1 MCQGRPIDAPEP
13 RASVGGIATCVPGS
27 QVPIQ
32 ANMEQLIHVLPDQRA
47 LPRRKL
53 DAIEVVPACVAVID
67 LDSDIPRSVQR
78 PQAELNADIG

>member
-1 MCQGRPIDAPEP
+1 
-13 RASVGGIATCVPGS
+13 
-27 QVPIQ
+27 
-32 ANMEQLIHVLPDQRA
+32 MEQLIHVLPDQRA